1 MRSKVEED
9 VEVLHQRQAI
19 VSSKSPAELSQ
30 IHSFAE
36 VPIPRAVESWLHQ
49 GGEEGSKSVISLT
62 TNFLHTYVEKFRRAV
77 SRIIFK
83 KWKFLLT
90 YLSVRCFNE
99 TSKLD
104 WSVNILTFFNFTV
117 QSLMADG
124 IPD

>member
-49 GGEEGSKSVISLT
+49 GGEEGSKSVFSLT
-62 TNFLHTYVEKFRRAV
+62 TYFLHTYVEQFSASSFTNLKNGNFYSHICSCDV
-77 SRIIFK
+77 
-83 KWKFLLT
+83 LT
-90 YLSVRCFNE
+90 KRPS
-99 TSKLD
+99 
-104 WSVNILTFFNFTV
+104 
-117 QSLMADG
+117 
-124 IPD
+124 